1 MKDKF
6 EVTPEFIKKRRDKYA
21 TREKLLFLAMCSRRD
36 RMLIEGEENLTI
48 EDFDRIGYLLESL
61 GFDNFG

>member
-6 EVTPEFIKKRRDKYA
+6 EVTPELIKRRRGKYA
-21 TREKLLFLAMCSRRD
+21 EREKLLFLAMCSKRD

-48 EDFDRIGYLLESL
+48 EDFD
-61 GFDNFG
+61 